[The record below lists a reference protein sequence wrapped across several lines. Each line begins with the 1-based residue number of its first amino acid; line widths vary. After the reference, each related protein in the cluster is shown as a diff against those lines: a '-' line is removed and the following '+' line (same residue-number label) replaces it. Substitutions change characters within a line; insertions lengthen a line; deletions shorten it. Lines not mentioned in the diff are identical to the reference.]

1 MKKYTIVGI
10 GELLFDVF
18 PDRKALGGAPTN
30 FAFHCQQLGHEA
42 ISVSAIGHDA
52 LGEEI
57 KAELQ
62 ARQLPAILQ
71 ETDYPTGTVQVTLS
85 ATGSPTYEISEDV
98 AWDHIAFTD
107 ELRALAQR
115 TDAVCF
121 GSLAQRSPQSA
132 STIQRF
138 LEAMPTGSLRIFDI
152 NIRLHYYTYE
162 IIHAS
167 LEHADLLK
175 LNDEEVPILGQ
186 LLGLEGR
193 WKRSAELS

>member
-71 ETDYPTGTVQVTLS
+71 ETGLPHRYGTGHPLCS
-85 ATGSPTYEISEDV
+85 GSPTYEISEDV
-98 AWDHIAFTD
+98 AWDHIAFHR
-107 ELRALAQR
+107 RAA
-115 TDAVCF
+115 
-121 GSLAQRSPQSA
+121 
-132 STIQRF
+132 
-138 LEAMPTGSLRIFDI
+138 
-152 NIRLHYYTYE
+152 
-162 IIHAS
+162 
-167 LEHADLLK
+167 
-175 LNDEEVPILGQ
+175 
-186 LLGLEGR
+186 
-193 WKRSAELS
+193 